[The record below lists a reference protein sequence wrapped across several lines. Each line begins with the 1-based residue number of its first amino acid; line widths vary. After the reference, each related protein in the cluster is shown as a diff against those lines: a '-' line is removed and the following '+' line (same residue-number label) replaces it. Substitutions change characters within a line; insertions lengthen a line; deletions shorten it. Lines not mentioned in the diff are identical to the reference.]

1 MVIEVKINTEWKFWL
16 YIFFQIVTTL
26 GVLVIICIVGYF
38 VLFAQV
44 DMYKQMSSQCDKIF
58 GVGNWTIQDTKIR
71 TNWYF
76 IGQEFTCVQNG
87 TEEYLN
93 EVLKNGN
100 LSK

>member
-1 MVIEVKINTEWKFWL
+1 MVIEVEINKEWKFWL
-16 YIFFQIVTTL
+16 YIFFQIILSL
-26 GVLVIICIVGYF
+26 GVLIVICIVGYF
-38 VLFAQV
+38 VFFSQV
-44 DMYKQMSSQCDKIF
+44 NMAKQLSNQCDKIF

-71 TNWYF
+71 TNWYS

-87 TEEYLN
+87 TGKYLN